1 VANDK
6 ERKKRLEKKR
16 ARRREKRVNTPIASY
31 RRSLPSLPL
40 PLEVLQALAA
50 GLPKMS
56 DTIVAFAKP
65 LADEFLD
72 RRSDAVAVR
81 SVLKLAAVIWNMTIE
96 ADERT
101 GEAGEVTTEQLRK
114 EVVGRLALA
123 RARSRAECEVFL
135 ADLERRKRELF
146 ADDSRIVLDIQ
157 TRMTGAGVVHVDAF
171 SRF

>member
-1 VANDK
+1 M
-6 ERKKRLEKKR
+6 
-16 ARRREKRVNTPIASY
+16 NTPIASY

-101 GEAGEVTTEQLRK
+101 GEA
-114 EVVGRLALA
+114 
-123 RARSRAECEVFL
+123 ARSPPSSCAKRSWVGSRWRVRGRAPSAKSSWRISRDGSASCSRTIRGSSWIF
-135 ADLERRKRELF
+135 RR
-146 ADDSRIVLDIQ
+146 A
-157 TRMTGAGVVHVDAF
+157 
-171 SRF
+171 